1 MRALVDVHAVHCRVM
16 RLFKSWR
23 FARTAPLLAIVS
35 LLCLLCIGAFLS
47 LLPTGPNVPAVLTK
61 ADSSQVSQET
71 NRDQPPL
78 EGSYLAVPPGE
89 TEEVDKQPV
98 NADLLSV
105 LLLLALSLGATG
117 VWLLIINGRGQ
128 GALRSLGIDRRRW
141 FVSALE
147 ARPFWGVFRL

>member
-1 MRALVDVHAVHCRVM
+1 M

-35 LLCLLCIGAFLS
+35 LLCLLCTGTFLS
-47 LLPTGPNVPAVLTK
+47 LLPTGPKVPAVLTK
-61 ADSSQVSQET
+61 AHSSQVSQET

-78 EGSYLAVPPGE
+78 EGSYLAVPPEE

-98 NADLLSV
+98 NADLLST
-105 LLLLALSLGATG
+105 LLLLALSFGATG

-141 FVSALE
+141 LLSALE